1 MVDVANS
8 LDDDIQMTFDCPSLN
23 ADGKMPVLDLK
34 MWMDDKYGVKVVK
47 YSFYE
52 KPMAA
57 KVTVL
62 KESALSW
69 RVKKMALSGEVC
81 RRFLNCSQD
90 MVEEGEAEIHVDW
103 LCWKM
108 FKSGYSREERDKI
121 VCEGRARYSNI
132 LAKVTRGER
141 PLYRSA
147 AWMKERRGV
156 EKVKKRKGWHGGAD
170 TVLFV
175 QSTPN
180 EILRKEL
187 QGQMD
192 KLGMKVKVVE
202 KGGRSLKSLLQ
213 CSDVEPSPRC
223 KFDDCV
229 VFRTEAKGQC
239 CMENVGYLV
248 WCKECELQGV
258 RTVMHGETGRCAR
271 LRCGE
276 HERALLAKK
285 NSNLWEHARDVH
297 NGEKVEYGYKVDK
310 AFKNDVLAR
319 QLDEAIR
326 IAGEGGNLLND
337 KFEWVRP
344 AGVAI
349 SINRM

>member
-1 MVDVANS
+1 
-8 LDDDIQMTFDCPSLN
+8 
-23 ADGKMPVLDLK
+23 
-34 MWMDDKYGVKVVK
+34 
-47 YSFYE
+47 
-52 KPMAA
+52 
-57 KVTVL
+57 
-62 KESALSW
+62 
-69 RVKKMALSGEVC
+69 
-81 RRFLNCSQD
+81 
-90 MVEEGEAEIHVDW
+90 
-103 LCWKM
+103 
-108 FKSGYSREERDKI
+108 
-121 VCEGRARYSNI
+121 
-132 LAKVTRGER
+132 
-141 PLYRSA
+141 
-147 AWMKERRGV
+147 
-156 EKVKKRKGWHGGAD
+156 
-170 TVLFV
+170 
-175 QSTPN
+175 
-180 EILRKEL
+180 
-187 QGQMD
+187 MD

-213 CSDVEPSPRC
+213 RSDVGSSPRC

-229 VFRTEAKGQC
+229 VCRTEAKGQC

-310 AFKNDVLAR
+310 AFKDDVLAR